1 MRLRTT
7 LFTCSRLLIFDNI
20 ENGSLKEHLNDPLN
34 TPLNWR
40 MRLQIANEVVAAL
53 VVYAKGLII
62 SVCSAGNLPI
72 IIIPAICKD
81 KGSPFGDPD
90 VCYKYGM
97 LYASLSMAVFE
108 MKKLKVHN
116 WKLANGA
123 MPYLQHLLIDFCRQ
137 LDDLPNELWSLIAL
151 RQVHVLLPSE
161 ALSLRLKDIEMKD
174 GCELIIRE
182 AYGTYRSAFAVG
194 RQYGF
199 QYYYKDQLRQNQLEL
214 EAARRSL
221 REFRIMQDIHN
232 QAIVEG
238 YHARNEGVHDTTE
251 QDSFIL
257 DLGRFF
263 TGYEIGNI
271 FKKWIPELR
280 HYAPNVPIVLVG
292 TKL

>member
-1 MRLRTT
+1 MPVNI
-7 LFTCSRLLIFDNI
+7 LITFI
-20 ENGSLKEHLNDPLN
+20 IGSILG
-34 TPLNWR
+34 W
-40 MRLQIANEVVAAL
+40 IL
-53 VVYAKGLII
+53 VVIITRAPKNLEGLII
-62 SVCSAGNLPI
+62 SVCSA
-72 IIIPAICKD
+72 AICKD

-182 AYGTYRSAFAVG
+182 
-194 RQYGF
+194 
-199 QYYYKDQLRQNQLEL
+199 
-214 EAARRSL
+214 
-221 REFRIMQDIHN
+221 
-232 QAIVEG
+232 
-238 YHARNEGVHDTTE
+238 GVH
-251 QDSFIL
+251 SLLAVNMGF
-257 DLGRFF
+257 
-263 TGYEIGNI
+263 NI
-271 FKKWIPELR
+271 TIR
-280 HYAPNVPIVLVG
+280 
-292 TKL
+292 TS

>member
-1 MRLRTT
+1 MPVNI
-7 LFTCSRLLIFDNI
+7 LITFI
-20 ENGSLKEHLNDPLN
+20 IGSILG
-34 TPLNWR
+34 W
-40 MRLQIANEVVAAL
+40 IL
-53 VVYAKGLII
+53 VVIITRAPKNLEGLII

-182 AYGTYRSAFAVG
+182 
-194 RQYGF
+194 
-199 QYYYKDQLRQNQLEL
+199 
-214 EAARRSL
+214 
-221 REFRIMQDIHN
+221 
-232 QAIVEG
+232 
-238 YHARNEGVHDTTE
+238 GVH
-251 QDSFIL
+251 SLLAVNMGF
-257 DLGRFF
+257 
-263 TGYEIGNI
+263 NI
-271 FKKWIPELR
+271 TIR
-280 HYAPNVPIVLVG
+280 
-292 TKL
+292 TS